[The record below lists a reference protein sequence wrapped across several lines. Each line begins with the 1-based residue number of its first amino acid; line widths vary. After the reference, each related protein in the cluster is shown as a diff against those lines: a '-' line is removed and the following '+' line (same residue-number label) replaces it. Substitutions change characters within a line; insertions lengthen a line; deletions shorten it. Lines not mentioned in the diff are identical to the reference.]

1 MHTCPIMF
9 RIGLFVDLTWD
20 SSEIKIMCGYFSAF
34 VELEVTDQLWQ
45 IVVGFAFTV
54 CNCVGE
60 HGHSCAYM
68 YLSYLSPIGIFL
80 PCQYCLRR
88 PCIRSTVVTGHQPV
102 VCSKGYEKTQSPH
115 CPKYTPDQ
123 GCSSHLHSSD
133 PKPPW
138 QSVKSSAPR
147 RCPLCCPVP
156 SPCPKEK
163 QSGTPCQSLAWWG
176 SCGKEKPQ

>member
-1 MHTCPIMF
+1 MSDHVPYWSFCGSHMRFF
-9 RIGLFVDLTWD
+9 RDKNNVRLFLCICWFGGHRQALTD
-20 SSEIKIMCGYFSAF
+20 SSR
-34 VELEVTDQLWQ
+34 
-45 IVVGFAFTV
+45 FAFTH
-54 CNCVGE
+54 CICAGE
-60 HGHSCAYM
+60 HGHLCAYM

-123 GCSSHLHSSD
+123 GCSSHLHNSD

-138 QSVKSSAPR
+138 LSVKSSAPR

-163 QSGTPCQSLAWWG
+163 QSGTPCHSLAWWG